1 METILQTQNLV
12 QQYSS
17 SVEIKFPDITIQ
29 KGEKWLLLGQSG
41 SGKTTLLHILGG
53 IRRATSGKAELLGR
67 DLSKLSGAELDKFR
81 GRNTGIIFQQL
92 HLVASLTVSQNV
104 MLARYFAGYEQ
115 DKDALRKVLKMLGIL
130 ELENRYPSALSVGQQ
145 QRVAIARALINQ
157 PKLLLA
163 DEPTA
168 ALDDHNCQQVIRELL
183 TIADENDAAL
193 LVATHDNRIK
203 NMFDHKIELK
213 TL

>member
-1 METILQTQNLV
+1 METILRTQNLV
-12 QQYSS
+12 QQYGAT
-17 SVEIKFPDITIQ
+17 VEIHFPDIIIQ

-53 IRRATSGKAELLGR
+53 IRRATAGKTELLGR
-67 DLSKLSGAELDKFR
+67 NLSELSGAELDKFR
-81 GRNTGIIFQQL
+81 GKNIGMIFQQL
-92 HLVASLTVSQNV
+92 HLVSSLTVSQNIT
-104 MLARYFAGYEQ
+104 LARYFAGNKQ
-115 DKDALRKVLKMLGIL
+115 NQSILRKVLKRLGIL

-168 ALDDHNCQQVIRELL
+168 ALDDQNCQQVIRELL
-183 TIADENDAAL
+183 TIAEENEAAL

-213 TL
+213 TI

>member
-1 METILQTQNLV
+1 
-12 QQYSS
+12 
-17 SVEIKFPDITIQ
+17 
-29 KGEKWLLLGQSG
+29 
-41 SGKTTLLHILGG
+41 LGG

-92 HLVASLTVSQNV
+92 HLVSSLTVSQNV

-115 DKDALRKVLKMLGIL
+115 NKNDLRKVLKMLGIL
-130 ELENRYPSALSVGQQ
+130 ELESRYPSELSVGQQ

-168 ALDDHNCQQVIRELL
+168 ALDDQNCQQVIRELL
-183 TIADENDAAL
+183 TIAEENEAAL